1 MSMGKNPVH
10 GVDCYIIIYQLDPSC
25 KKRAKMT
32 LRSRMKEQPVEDN
45 PFVQLKAN
53 IQMELDSIRRE
64 LRDLDNTISQSQSEV
79 SKLAQRNAQATVG
92 VQQVQSKVE
101 SMKPSEVS
109 AAYETAIDAQQRLF
123 VMRGQLDKLQSD
135 RAQLT
140 RLVES
145 LEKNLQN
152 LDAAILSNSG
162 KKGVTAGVDA
172 MMMLVQAQEAE
183 RLRLS
188 RQIHDGPA
196 QALSNYIL
204 QAEIAARLFDR
215 NPEQARQELDNMKTA
230 AKDTLQKVRGF
241 IAELRPMMLD
251 DLGLGPTLSR
261 YIELM
266 KEQSGCDIRLVTS
279 GLDQRLESYLEVL
292 LFRAIQ
298 ELVGNSLRH
307 GQPST
312 VKVQVDSI
320 ASEVRVAVEDN
331 GKGFDPGKLQES
343 TGTGLKVLQER
354 VDMLSGELSIDS
366 GLEKGARIS
375 ILVPAR
381 LAGS

>member
-1 MSMGKNPVH
+1 
-10 GVDCYIIIYQLDPSC
+10 
-25 KKRAKMT
+25 MT
-32 LRSRMKEQPVEDN
+32 LRSRMKEQPVEEN

-101 SMKPSEVS
+101 SMKPSDVS
-109 AAYETAIDAQQRLF
+109 AAYETAMDAQQRLF
-123 VMRGQLDKLQSD
+123 VMRGQMDKLQSD

-140 RLVES
+140 RMVES

-152 LDAAILSNSG
+152 LDVAIVSNSG
-162 KKGVTAGVDA
+162 TKGVAAGVDA

-266 KEQSGCDIRLVTS
+266 KEQSGCDIRLITS

-331 GKGFDPGKLQES
+331 GKGFDLDMLQVS

-366 GLEKGARIS
+366 GPEKGTRIS

-381 LAGS
+381 LADS